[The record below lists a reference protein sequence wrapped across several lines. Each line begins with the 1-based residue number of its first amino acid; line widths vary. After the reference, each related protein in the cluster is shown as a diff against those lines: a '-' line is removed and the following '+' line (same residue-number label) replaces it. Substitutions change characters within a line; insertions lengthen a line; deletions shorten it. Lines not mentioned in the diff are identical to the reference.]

1 MSVWTSYTIIFMYWK
16 EMMFKKRQTFLTNCP
31 YCNSGL
37 RVKANHRLKFKTYYF
52 ENLLNKE
59 EIYKYRHI
67 PIWKCSCCKQR
78 FAVDMINQ
86 KSYTLEKIPEMGL
99 PVVEVTREEFLMED

>member
-1 MSVWTSYTIIFMYWK
+1 
-16 EMMFKKRQTFLTNCP
+16 MFKKRQTFTTTCP

-37 RVKANHRLKFKTYYF
+37 RVKANHRLKFRTYYF

-59 EIYKYRHI
+59 EIYKYKHI
-67 PIWKCSCCKQR
+67 PVWKCSCCKQR

-86 KSYTLEKIPEMGL
+86 KSYTLEKIPDMGIPYWEVSPEELQIEMMRSL
-99 PVVEVTREEFLMED
+99 